1 MFSVVLLGSCGVEG
15 CTDPLA
21 VNYDADAT
29 KDDGSCEFIGIG
41 DTMQGGIVFYLDG
54 TGGGLIAATQDQPLA
69 TVWGTDTVLVGS
81 NNSGINQGNQNTQE
95 IVNVLDSAGIA
106 ADICHNLILNGY
118 DDWFLPSIDELDILF
133 NNIIGSFSYE
143 TLYWSSSELDTAFA
157 SCIIIQSGVQR
168 TLANKMSLC
177 KVRPI
182 RTF

>member
-1 MFSVVLLGSCGVEG
+1 MLLGSCGVEG

-21 VNYDADAT
+21 TNYNPDVT
-29 KDDGSCEFIGIG
+29 KDNGSCEFIEIG
-41 DTMQGGIVFYLDG
+41 DKMQGGIVFYLDG
-54 TGGGLIAATQDQPLA
+54 TGGGLIAATQDQPLV

-81 NNSGINQGNQNTQE
+81 NNSEVNQGNQNTQE

-133 NNIIGSFSYE
+133 NNIIGSFSYN

-157 SCIIIQSGVQR
+157 SCIIIQSDVQR

-182 RTF
+182 RAF